1 MEPELSRGLDRVE
14 SSRLMHAEDDISRDL
29 RSGDTLTLITDDPVN
44 KPLPSFKL
52 LHMQWILQRITA
64 MSGAAIDP
72 SLPDDDDHMSSNGN
86 TIVEPSCDSVFN

>member
-1 MEPELSRGLDRVE
+1 
-14 SSRLMHAEDDISRDL
+14 MHFEDDIPRDL
-29 RSGDTLTLITDDPVN
+29 RSEDTFTLTTDDPVN

-72 SLPDDDDHMSSNGN
+72 SLLNDDDHMSSNGD
-86 TIVEPSCDSVFN
+86 THR